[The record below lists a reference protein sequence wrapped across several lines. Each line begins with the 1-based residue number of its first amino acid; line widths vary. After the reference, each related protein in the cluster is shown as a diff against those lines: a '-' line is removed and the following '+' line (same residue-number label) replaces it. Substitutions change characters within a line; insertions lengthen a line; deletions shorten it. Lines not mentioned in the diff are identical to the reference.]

1 MQEVRQHLPTIYF
14 KIRYMDDKN
23 KSLEEFNRLLN
34 IIDELRLKC
43 PWDMKQTNESLRKLT
58 IEETYELADAIS
70 SGSNDGIRNELG
82 DLMLHLVF
90 YAKIGSENGCFTMTD
105 VLEGINR
112 KLIYRHPHVFGDVKV
127 SGASEVE
134 ENWEQLKIIE
144 NKGYKPVLSGVPSSL
159 PAIIKANRIQE
170 KVRGVGFDWEKREE
184 IWDKVLE
191 EISELKAE
199 IENHDTQSIESE
211 LGDVLFSIIN
221 AARLYDID
229 PEAALE
235 KTNRK
240 FIKRFNYLEKETLT
254 KGKSLHDMSLD
265 EMNEIWEKA
274 KKED

>member
-1 MQEVRQHLPTIYF
+1 MNDR
-14 KIRYMDDKN
+14 K
-23 KSLEEFNRLLN
+23 KSLEEFDRLLN

-58 IEETYELADAIS
+58 IEETYELAEAIS
-70 SGSNDGIRNELG
+70 DGSDAGIKNELG

-90 YAKIGSENGCFTMTD
+90 YAKIGSERGTFTMAD
-105 VLEGINR
+105 VLEGINS
-112 KLIYRHPHVFGDVKV
+112 KLTYRHPHVFGDVKV
-127 SGASEVE
+127 TGGASEVE
-134 ENWEQLKIIE
+134 ENWEQLKIKE
-144 NKGYKPVLSGVPSSL
+144 NNGYKPVLSGVPSSL

-170 KVRGVGFDWEKREE
+170 KVRGVGFDWEKREQ
-184 IWDKVLE
+184 IWDKIE
-191 EISELKAE
+191 EELGELKAE
-199 IENHDTQSIESE
+199 IENHNTESIESE

-221 AARLYDID
+221 ASRLYGID

-254 KGKSLHDMSLD
+254 KGISLKNMSLD
-265 EMNEIWEKA
+265 EMNVIWEEA